1 VGGGRCGLAAAAGAE
16 PEAGQVAVTDVA
28 GVGHLAVA
36 HQVQGGKH
44 GRECRERVR

>member
-1 VGGGRCGLAAAAGAE
+1 
-16 PEAGQVAVTDVA
+16 VA

-36 HQVQGGKH
+36 HEVQGGKH